1 MSPYEQ
7 LLMGLSIVCVLIGV
21 FRGRE
26 SVGSS
31 SWVLERAVLT
41 WFENSDLCDLQNP
54 CLPHCFPLGSLK
66 TLQLGRNQSLHSIW
80 GLSSSRAEISCV
92 RSVVSALNPLV
103 RASVWRCPI

>member
-1 MSPYEQ
+1 MFPYEQ
-7 LLMGLSIVCVLIGV
+7 LLMGLSIMCVLTGV
-21 FRGRE
+21 FRE
-26 SVGSS
+26 GSS
-31 SWVLERAVLT
+31 SWVLESAVLT

-54 CLPHCFPLGSLK
+54 CLSHCFPLGSLK

-103 RASVWRCPI
+103 HASVWRCPI